1 MQKRRSRP
9 VHWLAYVVLFVVLL
23 LGVATGVFWDDLM
36 KTSLDPKTPFQT
48 YRPPPAPDYTRPDA
62 WALLPPHPETPAAG
76 DPPADVFFISPTTF
90 SGGHEWNAPIDDA
103 DSDRIFHRVM
113 APNYAGPFL
122 DVGRVFAPRYRQ
134 ASLYS
139 QMTLSIDARAAR
151 AFAYGD
157 VERAFRVFLDRY
169 DKGRPI
175 VIVAVEQ
182 GGTLAERL
190 LEQVVARDPALKQ
203 RLAVAYLI
211 ETAAAADYPPIPP
224 CRRRGEPGCLAAWI
238 SVPEGQYQRAGILL
252 DRALVWG
259 PGGELV
265 NLEHRPALCFNPILG
280 TLTEAPAPAR
290 LALGAANATGLEW
303 GARPGF
309 LARQVS
315 AQCQGGVLYVS
326 RPKSASLQRSG
337 SWTDRRRVPG
347 FNLFYADLEADAQQR
362 VATVMA
368 HPDAPPQGELS
379 RRGLRGFACAGA
391 ADFNPLRPCGP
402 PPPCGGGS

>member
-1 MQKRRSRP
+1 MDEGSSRP
-9 VHWLAYVVLFVVLL
+9 FRWLAFAVLGFVLL

-36 KTSLDPKTPFQT
+36 KTALDPKTPFQT
-48 YRPPPAPDYTRPDA
+48 YKPPPPPDYARPEA

-90 SGGHEWNAPIDDA
+90 DGGHQWNAPITDPKA
-103 DSDRIFHRVM
+103 DRVFRRVM

-122 DVGRVFAPRYRQ
+122 EVGRMFAPRYRQ

-139 QMTLSIDARAAR
+139 LMTLREDARAAR

-157 VERAFRVFLDRY
+157 VERAFQAYLARY
-169 DKGRPI
+169 NQGRPI

-182 GGTLAERL
+182 GGLLAERL
-190 LEQVVARDPALKQ
+190 LDEVVARDPALKS

-211 ETAAAADYPPIPP
+211 ETAAPADYPPVPP

-259 PGGELV
+259 QGGELV
-265 NLEHRPALCFNPILG
+265 NLANRPALCFNPLLG
-280 TLTEAPAPAR
+280 TLSEAAAPAR
-290 LALGAANATGLEW
+290 LNLGAANATGLEW

-309 LARQVS
+309 LARQVA

-326 RPKSASLQRSG
+326 HPRSSSLQRSG
-337 SWTDRRRVPG
+337 SWADRRRVPG
-347 FNLFYADLEADAQQR
+347 YNLFYADLEADAQQR
-362 VATVMA
+362 VAA
-368 HPDAPPQGELS
+368 WLKARAAEAPA
-379 RRGLRGFACAGA
+379 R
-391 ADFNPLRPCGP
+391 
-402 PPPCGGGS
+402 

>member
-1 MQKRRSRP
+1 MMDDGRWEQPRLDDEAPAGRRRP
-9 VHWLAYVVLFVVLL
+9 FRWLAFLILAVVLL

-48 YRPPPAPDYTRPDA
+48 YKPPPAPDYARADA
-62 WALLPPHPETPAAG
+62 WALLPPHPEAPSPA

-90 SGGHEWNAPIDDA
+90 DGGRQWNSPIDDENA
-103 DSDRIFHRVM
+103 DRVFRRVM

-122 DVGRVFAPRYRQ
+122 EVGRVFAPRYRQ

-139 QMTLSIDARAAR
+139 LMTLSDDARAAR

-157 VERAFRVFLDRY
+157 VERAFRAFLVRY
-169 DKGRPI
+169 NNDRPI

-182 GGTLAERL
+182 GGVLAERL
-190 LEQVVARDPALKQ
+190 LDEAVARDPAVRK

-211 ETAAAADYPPIPP
+211 ETAAPADYPPIPP
-224 CRRRGEPGCLAAWI
+224 CRRRGEPGCLAAWL
-238 SVPEGQYQRAGILL
+238 SVPEGQYQRASILL
-252 DRALVWG
+252 DRTLVWG

-265 NLEHRPALCFNPILG
+265 NLAHRPALCFNPILG
-280 TLTEAPAPAR
+280 TLSEALAPAR
-290 LALGAANATGLEW
+290 LNLGAANATGLEW

-326 RPKSASLQRSG
+326 RPRSASLQRQG

-347 FNLFYADLEADAQQR
+347 FNLFYADLEADAEQR
-362 VATVMA
+362 VAALMRQEREQ
-368 HPDAPPQGELS
+368 AP
-379 RRGLRGFACAGA
+379 R
-391 ADFNPLRPCGP
+391 
-402 PPPCGGGS
+402 